1 MILFI
6 FILFIELVQSYNVVL
21 NIGSTGLLLPY
32 SIGIIG
38 YIKKNINI
46 NKYELIGTSGGAYC
60 SLLYHYENDLTNHD
74 YIWKN
79 IFGLN
84 ETSQIDLYNLN
95 KFQINSR
102 TNLIN
107 RYKNEKCYD
116 IPIKIIVTKYNN
128 IINKKKIIF
137 NNYNDIDDLIYKCY
151 CSSYIPYIS
160 GNNIYYLYNNI
171 KYYDGAFN
179 KRDEMYN
186 KIYINNNEII
196 NDFDNL
202 KDKLLININ
211 CNSWGQ
217 KWNLG
222 TRHSLDIKKSRL
234 LYKKGWDDTEKYI
247 HKLLNK
253 K

>member
-6 FILFIELVQSYNVVL
+6 FILFIKLAQSYNVIL

-32 SIGIIG
+32 SIGSIG

-46 NKYELIGTSGGAYC
+46 NKYELIGTSGGSYC

-79 IFGLN
+79 IFKLN

-107 RYKNEKCYD
+107 RYKNKNCD
-116 IPIKIIVTKYNN
+116 SIPIKIIVTKYNN

-137 NNYNDIDDLIYKCY
+137 NNYNNIDDLI
-151 CSSYIPYIS
+151 
-160 GNNIYYLYNNI
+160 
-171 KYYDGAFN
+171 
-179 KRDEMYN
+179 
-186 KIYINNNEII
+186 
-196 NDFDNL
+196 FDVM
-202 KDKLLININ
+202 KLIN
-211 CNSWGQ
+211 
-217 KWNLG
+217 
-222 TRHSLDIKKSRL
+222 
-234 LYKKGWDDTEKYI
+234 
-247 HKLLNK
+247 
-253 K
+253 